1 MRYIT
6 ISILLLVFVGCGG
19 NSVDERS
26 SVDENPPTPP
36 QTKDSNNIPPSIP
49 KI

>member
-1 MRYIT
+1 MRYIM

-19 NSVDERS
+19 NSVDETS
-26 SVDENPPTPP
+26 PTSP
-36 QTKDSNNIPPSIP
+36 QTKDSKNIPPSIP

>member
-1 MRYIT
+1 MRYIM

-19 NSVDERS
+19 SAS
-26 SVDENPPTPP
+26 DENPPTSP
-36 QTKDSNNIPPSIP
+36 QSKDSKNIPPSIP